1 MTDEQ
6 IRQTPWVVFPD
17 ADKADERMAA
27 ILISKNTETG
37 ELKAHTV
44 VPEDRAELMD
54 GIVDMVV
61 NSVEIANM

>member
-27 ILISKNTETG
+27 ILVSKNTDSG
-37 ELKAHTV
+37 ELTVHTV
-44 VPEDRAELMD
+44 VPEDRAPLPD
-54 GIVDMVV
+54 GIADMVA
-61 NSVEIANM
+61 NAVEIANL